1 MRALLASTA
10 VALLIGLS
18 PASAMCG
25 GGAQQQSMA
34 GGQGGMC
41 GAPAAAKQMSE
52 WPTRQAE
59 GQKQAGMGMCACRK
73 DMAMMGGMKGDDPH
87 KGMDM
92 PKE

>member
-25 GGAQQQSMA
+25 GGQQQSA

-41 GAPAAAKQMSE
+41 AAPAAAKQMSE
-52 WPTRQAE
+52 WPTREAE
-59 GQKQAGMGMCACRK
+59 SQKQASMAMCACCK

-92 PKE
+92 PKQ